1 MGNERKKKEA
11 KITKKMYKKLAV
23 TFFIIV
29 GLLVV
34 LFARIIYINQ
44 VDGANYSKKV
54 LSQHTYTDTTLAFKR
69 GSILDANGNLL
80 AVSEEIYNVVIDCYV
95 INHQKEE
102 NQKAVKDA
110 IIGVA
115 EITEDEVTKALTE
128 TPDKRYCVL
137 RKGVAYS
144 DIKSLE
150 EKLSDPKTV
159 INGLW
164 LEKNYKRYYPQ
175 GTMASSLIGFAN
187 SSNAGMC
194 GLESEY
200 DETLNGS
207 NGRMFGYLNEDN
219 NFETDV
225 INPEDGNSIVTTINM
240 NVQKVVDQKILE
252 FNQEY
257 ANNAYDDDGS
267 KNTGVIVM
275 NPKTGEI
282 IAMADYPNFDLNN
295 PRSLDGF
302 IGEEQLAALTDEQKI
317 EELNKLWNNYCI
329 SSTYEPGSTA
339 KLMTVAAGLETG
351 KLKGEESFMCD
362 GSETYNGSTIH
373 CSHREGHGQENL
385 EDSIADSCNDALM
398 QIGNIIGPDT
408 MVEYQKIFNF
418 GYKTTID
425 LPGEASTASLLFDP
439 ANMKPVDT
447 AVCSF
452 GQGFNTTMIQMA
464 AAYCSMI
471 NGGNYIRPHCVSRV
485 LNSTGETVKHVEPT
499 VIKQTVSKSTCD
511 SLMQYMKAAVDRG
524 TAKTSK
530 VEGYSMGGK
539 TGTAQKLPRID
550 ERYVV
555 SFAGYVP
562 ANNPEV
568 MIYVVIDEPNIEPQD
583 KAILATT
590 LGKNILTEI
599 LPMLNIYPDEQAE

>member
-1 MGNERKKKEA
+1 
-11 KITKKMYKKLAV
+11 MYKKLAV